1 MKLQRCMVF
10 SPNSFQPFNPLF
22 AVKEFCVQFYRLA
35 HRRTCLDIQLI
46 HARRD
51 KVGAIFFTELL
62 NIQQPIILWIS
73 IREGIINQVVPCEV
87 IVQKHLFHGKVVRP
101 GELDD
106 CYIRD
111 VKLIKHSL
119 ELSILVLPEDD
130 PPLIELRQ
138 RGGKT
143 FSECKLNRFY
153 GHNRVF
159 LSWLR
164 ILYIAYLR
172 NAYHASA

>member
-10 SPNSFQPFNPLF
+10 SPNSFQPFNPVF
-22 AVKEFCVQFYRLA
+22 AVKEFCVQFYRLT
-35 HRRTCLDIQLI
+35 HRRTCLNIHLI
-46 HARRD
+46 HASGD
-51 KVGAIFFTELL
+51 EVGTVLFTEFF
-62 NIQQPIILWIS
+62 NIQQPIILWVN
-73 IREGIINQVVPCEV
+73 IREGVINQIIACE
-87 IVQKHLFHGKVVRP
+87 IIMQKQLFHGKVVRA
-101 GELDD
+101 GELEN

-111 VKLIKHSL
+111 GKLVKHRL
-119 ELSILVLPEDD
+119 ELSVLVLPKDD

>member
-1 MKLQRCMVF
+1 MVF

-73 IREGIINQVVPCEV
+73 IREGIINQV
-87 IVQKHLFHGKVVRP
+87 
-101 GELDD
+101 
-106 CYIRD
+106 
-111 VKLIKHSL
+111 
-119 ELSILVLPEDD
+119 
-130 PPLIELRQ
+130 
-138 RGGKT
+138 
-143 FSECKLNRFY
+143 
-153 GHNRVF
+153 
-159 LSWLR
+159 
-164 ILYIAYLR
+164 IAC
-172 NAYHASA
+172 

>member
-1 MKLQRCMVF
+1 MVF

-35 HRRTCLDIQLI
+35 HRRTCLNVQLI
-46 HARRD
+46 HTHGNEIRTIYFAE
-51 KVGAIFFTELL
+51 FL
-62 NIQQPIILWIS
+62 NIQQPVILRFS
-73 IREGIINQVVPCEV
+73 VGKGVINQIIAGEI
-87 IVQKHLFHGKVVRP
+87 IVQKQLFYGKIVRA

-111 VKLIKHSL
+111 GKLTKHGL
-119 ELSILVLPEDD
+119 KLPILVLPEDD

-143 FSECKLNRFY
+143 FY
-153 GHNRVF
+153 
-159 LSWLR
+159 
-164 ILYIAYLR
+164 
-172 NAYHASA
+172 